1 MSESA
6 KNKIIIISGPSGVG
20 KSTAVKAL
28 LRRRSDLER
37 VVTYT
42 TRQPRPGEVNGRD
55 YYFVSQTEFIKK
67 IKAGELLEYAKV
79 HNHYY
84 GTPRSRVEKILK
96 AGRQPV
102 LVVDVQGAASVKSKF
117 NRNRLKLIFILP
129 ETKKEL
135 RQRIMRRTTSENNSH
150 DLRLRLAN
158 AEREMRAAE
167 MYDYRIINK
176 TNYLDETIKSINA
189 AIGEGG
195 NL

>member
-1 MSESA
+1 MFEPA

-28 LRRRSDLER
+28 LRRRGDLER

-84 GTPRSRVEKILK
+84 GTPRSGVEKILK

-102 LVVDVQGAASVKSKF
+102 LVVDVQGAVSVKSKF

-176 TNYLDETIKSINA
+176 TNHLDETIKSISA
-189 AIGEGG
+189 AIDEGV

>member
-37 VVTYT
+37 VITYT

-189 AIGEGG
+189 AIDEGG